1 MAGAEEPAPPT
12 RAPAGVVAGQAALY
26 IATGLWPLLSRR
38 TFEQVTGPK
47 SEFWLVQIVGL
58 LVGSIGVGLAQSL
71 RRGRAIPPELRTV
84 AIGSAASL
92 AAADVIFVAKGRI
105 RPVYLADALAE
116 LALVAAWLREP
127 SS

>member
-1 MAGAEEPAPPT
+1 VA
-12 RAPAGVVAGQAALY
+12 AGQAAFY

-38 TFEQVTGPK
+38 TFEKVTGPK
-47 SEFWLVQIVGL
+47 SDFWLVQIVGL

-84 AIGSAASL
+84 AIASAASL

-116 LALVAAWLREP
+116 AALVAGWLREP

>member
-1 MAGAEEPAPPT
+1 VA
-12 RAPAGVVAGQAALY
+12 AGQAAFY

-38 TFEQVTGPK
+38 TFEKVTGPK

-71 RRGRAIPPELRTV
+71 RRGRAIPAELRTV

-116 LALVAAWLREP
+116 VALVAAWLREP